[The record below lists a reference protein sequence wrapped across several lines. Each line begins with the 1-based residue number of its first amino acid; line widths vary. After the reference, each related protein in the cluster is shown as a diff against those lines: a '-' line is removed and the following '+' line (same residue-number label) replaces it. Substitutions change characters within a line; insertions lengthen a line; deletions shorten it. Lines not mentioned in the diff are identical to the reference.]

1 MRVEQLM
8 TKDVRTC
15 HPDESLDDAARVLW
29 ERDCGFVPVIEGD
42 GSPRVVGVLT
52 DRDICMA
59 AFLSGRRL
67 GEIPVRDVMSRALR
81 TCRADDAVA
90 DAEAT
95 MRAAQIHRLAVV
107 DDAGQL
113 LGVISLA
120 DLAREAVREPGATR
134 REITETEIGDTLAAI
149 HQPR

>member
-15 HPDESLDDAARVLW
+15 RPEESLSDAARALW
-29 ERDCGFVPVIEGD
+29 ERDCGFVPVVDGD
-42 GSPRVVGVLT
+42 GILRLVGVLT

-67 GEIPVRDVMSRALR
+67 DEIPVREVMSRNLR

-90 DAEAT
+90 DAEAS
-95 MRAAQIHRLAVV
+95 MRSAQVHRLPVV

-120 DLAREAVREPGATR
+120 DLAREAVRQQGATR
-134 REITETEIGDTLAAI
+134 RDITETEIGCTVAAI

>member
-8 TKDVRTC
+8 TKEVRTC
-15 HPDESLDDAARVLW
+15 RPDESLSDAARVLW
-29 ERDCGFVPVIEGD
+29 ERDCGFAPVIDGD
-42 GSPRVVGVLT
+42 GAPRLVGVLT

-59 AFLSGRRL
+59 AFLTGRRL
-67 GEIPVRDVMSRALR
+67 SEIPVCDVMSRTLR

-95 MRAAQIHRLAVV
+95 MRSAQVHRLPVV
-107 DDAGQL
+107 DGAGQL

-120 DLAREAVREPGATR
+120 DLAREAIREKGAAH
-134 REITETEIGDTLAAI
+134 REVTETEIGCTVAAI